1 MPRVAFSRHAK
12 EDLINIWLWIARDS
26 QASADAVIDRIEQRA
41 ALLMRY
47 PEMGP
52 ARPEIGE
59 GARSLVIER
68 WLILYR
74 RRNDDVQIVRVI
86 DGAYDVSRLE
96 WPKVK

>member
-1 MPRVAFSRHAK
+1 MPRVTYSRQAK
-12 EDLINIWLWIARDS
+12 EDLINLWLWIARDR
-26 QASADAVIDRIEQRA
+26 QNTADTIIDRIERRVA
-41 ALLMRY
+41 MLADF

-74 RRNDDVQIVRVI
+74 RISSDVQIARVI
-86 DGAYDVSRLE
+86 DAARDLDQLE
-96 WPKVK
+96 WPKAD